1 MDTIVLQS
9 KLYALQKNINKPLN
23 LEDKELKKWLG
34 LILYFSISK
43 LPNTRMHWAKIL
55 SPLTDYAA
63 EVMSR
68 DRFEIIKSCLHLADN
83 TEAALP
89 GTANY
94 DPIYKVRPLITHL
107 RKKFQDIPKYQ
118 NLCIDEQMVPYK
130 GKTKLKQ
137 YIPNK
142 PKKFGYKLFILAS
155 SEGIMHDFIPYQ
167 GKILPVDDASVPN
180 IGASSNIVLHLVQ
193 NISSDKNHL
202 LFFDNIASSTIF
214 GQPANLSKDTIRLQ
228 KLLQKC
234 HAQILCNAT
243 ISQWEKLIWLIN

>member
-43 LPNTRMHWAKIL
+43 LPNTRMHWAKNL
-55 SPLTDYAA
+55 SPLTDYEA

-68 DRFEIIKSCLHLADN
+68 DLFEIIKYCLHLADN

-142 PKKFGYKLFILAS
+142 PKKFGYKLFILAQVKVS
-155 SEGIMHDFIPYQ
+155 CTILFHIKAKLFQLMMQVFQILEQARISYCTSYKIYHLTKIISCFLI
-167 GKILPVDDASVPN
+167 ILP
-180 IGASSNIVLHLVQ
+180 
-193 NISSDKNHL
+193 
-202 LFFDNIASSTIF
+202 
-214 GQPANLSKDTIRLQ
+214 
-228 KLLQKC
+228 LLQYL
-234 HAQILCNAT
+234 ANP
-243 ISQWEKLIWLIN
+243 LICPKIQ